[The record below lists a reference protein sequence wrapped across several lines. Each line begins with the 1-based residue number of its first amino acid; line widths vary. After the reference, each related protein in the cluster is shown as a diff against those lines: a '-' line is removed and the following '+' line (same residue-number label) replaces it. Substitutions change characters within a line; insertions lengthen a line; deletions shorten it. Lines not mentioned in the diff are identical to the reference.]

1 MKEFIVLEFQSD
13 IKASSR
19 AIDFYAVR
27 LIFKKKINNRGRER
41 WERFVKFRKWRV
53 SSENSRV
60 ETELFRYQF
69 HYQKFI
75 LMTYCAV
82 YCVVSL

>member
-1 MKEFIVLEFQSD
+1 MKEFVVLEFQSD

-41 WERFVKFRKWRV
+41 WERFVKFRK
-53 SSENSRV
+53 
-60 ETELFRYQF
+60 
-69 HYQKFI
+69 
-75 LMTYCAV
+75 
-82 YCVVSL
+82 

>member
-1 MKEFIVLEFQSD
+1 MYVTYLLEAYHEKHLNPSKISQISVCDRICVTIIMKEFIILEFQSD

-41 WERFVKFRKWRV
+41 WERFVKFRK
-53 SSENSRV
+53 
-60 ETELFRYQF
+60 
-69 HYQKFI
+69 
-75 LMTYCAV
+75 
-82 YCVVSL
+82 

>member
-1 MKEFIVLEFQSD
+1 MRSISIRQRFLRFQSVTIIMKEFIVLEFQSD

-41 WERFVKFRKWRV
+41 WERFVKFRK
-53 SSENSRV
+53 
-60 ETELFRYQF
+60 
-69 HYQKFI
+69 
-75 LMTYCAV
+75 
-82 YCVVSL
+82 